1 MNKANF
7 DLHLNKNDGSVNLTQ
22 LMRDVVE
29 KTELVV
35 PNDLGKTGFQ
45 ILAEA
50 IKQKHTKVGMRTH
63 K

>member
-7 DLHLNKNDGSVNLTQ
+7 DLHLNKNDGSVNLTK

-29 KTELVV
+29 KAELVV
-35 PNDLGKTGFQ
+35 PSDLEKRGFQ
-45 ILAEA
+45 ILAGA
-50 IKQKHTKVGMRTH
+50 IKQKHTKVRMRTH

>member
-1 MNKANF
+1 MNRANF
-7 DLHLNKNDGSVNLTQ
+7 DLHSNKNDGSVNLTQ

-29 KTELVV
+29 KAELVI

-45 ILAEA
+45 ILTRT
-50 IKQKHTKVGMRTH
+50 IKQKHTKVKMGAH

>member
-29 KTELVV
+29 KAELAV
-35 PNDLGKTGFQ
+35 PSDLGNTGFQ
-45 ILAEA
+45 ILAGA
-50 IKQKHTKVGMRTH
+50 IKQKHTKVR
-63 K
+63 KE